1 MARVLVIVPFPMSA
15 ENLEKRK
22 AQLKAV
28 RLGPGIDFE
37 FRPVRIAPVNYVSQ
51 QDSVLADI
59 GILEAGIDAEREGFD
74 AVCIDTV
81 SDSGMSAL
89 RSVLSIP
96 VIAPGRHAMLT
107 ALMLGE
113 KFSVLAMWDRWRHLY
128 SKTVAELGIAHK
140 LASVRSAGLQPNNQS
155 LLAGKEDEF
164 FPALHEAAMKAVTE
178 DGAEVIMLGSTT
190 MHEAHAWLAERL
202 PVPIINPGP
211 LTYRMADAAIRL
223 GLSHSRASY
232 PAPRKPAA
240 EVLKRMGE
248 AADTL
253 KTRTA
258 QGGA

>member
-1 MARVLVIVPFPMSA
+1 
-15 ENLEKRK
+15 
-22 AQLKAV
+22 
-28 RLGPGIDFE
+28 
-37 FRPVRIAPVNYVSQ
+37 
-51 QDSVLADI
+51 
-59 GILEAGIDAEREGFD
+59 
-74 AVCIDTV
+74 
-81 SDSGMSAL
+81 
-89 RSVLSIP
+89 
-96 VIAPGRHAMLT
+96 
-107 ALMLGE
+107 
-113 KFSVLAMWDRWRHLY
+113 
-128 SKTVAELGIAHK
+128 
-140 LASVRSAGLQPNNQS
+140 
-155 LLAGKEDEF
+155 
-164 FPALHEAAMKAVTE
+164 
-178 DGAEVIMLGSTT
+178 MLGSTT